1 MITDSNSNGETDE
14 ALAQEADRGVSGQGA
29 LVRMMARLKDAI
41 VKLERTSAAQQRKMI
56 WLTWAIVFFTVVY
69 LALAIVTAICHG

>member
-56 WLTWAIVFFTVVY
+56 
-69 LALAIVTAICHG
+69 